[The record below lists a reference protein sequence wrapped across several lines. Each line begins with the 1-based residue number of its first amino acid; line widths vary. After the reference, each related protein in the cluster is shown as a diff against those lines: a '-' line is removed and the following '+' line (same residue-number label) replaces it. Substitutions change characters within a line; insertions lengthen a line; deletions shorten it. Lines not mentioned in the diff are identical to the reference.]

1 MSSTPTST
9 APTISV
15 EERDYLDQDPP
26 LRGQGYVCLSFLS
39 PEEIIVKREAFY
51 FSKFLEAVGQDV
63 SNLLDGIAT
72 KFGSTDPD
80 VLETVRILRA
90 RYSYLDKPQDLDS
103 EFKFFMEKKSTDLDK
118 EFNESVQFRTSVRGI
133 KVRGVY
139 ESLPEAI
146 NRVEA
151 IKRFDNKHNVY
162 VAEIGCWCP
171 WSPNPEEIKDVK
183 YAETQLNT
191 LMKSYKDNASVRD
204 EHYQTRKDDLIKAIS
219 ERAPQTHSE
228 QLAADEDAV
237 KDAVK
242 DEDSTPADAPSI
254 DAPVDALGKIEIIEG

>member
-1 MSSTPTST
+1 MSTPSFTV
-9 APTISV
+9 PV
-15 EERDYLDQDPP
+15 EEKDYLDQDPP

-51 FSKFLEAVGQDV
+51 FNRFLHAVGQDV

-72 KFGSTDPD
+72 KFGSDAD
-80 VLETVRILRA
+80 VQETLRILRA
-90 RYSYLDKPQDLDS
+90 RYSYLNKVEDLDN
-103 EFKFFMEKKSTDLDK
+103 EFKFFMEKRSVDLDK

-204 EHYQTRKDDLIKAIS
+204 EHYQTRKDDLIKAIA
-219 ERAPQTHSE
+219 ERAPKTHSE
-228 QLAADEDAV
+228 QTAEEDIAEEDNSNAETNAETNVIDAV
-237 KDAVK
+237 DAV
-242 DEDSTPADAPSI
+242 
-254 DAPVDALGKIEIIEG
+254 GKIEIIEG

>member
-1 MSSTPTST
+1 MSSTSATV
-9 APTISV
+9 SV

-63 SNLLDGIAT
+63 SNLLDGIST

-80 VLETVRILRA
+80 VMETVRILRA

-118 EFNESVQFRTSVRGI
+118 QFNESVQFRTSVRGI

-139 ESLPEAI
+139 ESLPEAV

-151 IKRFDNKHNVY
+151 IKRFDTKHNVY

-171 WSPNPEEIKDVK
+171 WSPNPEDIKDVK

-228 QLAADEDAV
+228 QLAAVEEAASTAD
-237 KDAVK
+237 
-242 DEDSTPADAPSI
+242 DSTPESTPI
-254 DAPVDALGKIEIIEG
+254 DPPADALGKIEIIEG